1 MARETILY
9 DVGEDGVATVTFN
22 RPDVL
27 NATNDAFYQEFQALI
42 REMAADDAVR
52 AIILTGAG
60 RGFCAGADVKAM
72 NPDAGP
78 LVRRRRHRWILSD
91 VLRPLAT
98 LEKPVIAAVNGP
110 AVGAGFNLAL
120 ACDILIASEA
130 AVFSQI
136 FARLGTLG
144 RQTTRD
150 KHLAP
155 GNTKGLPAKTLE
167 GLHNFWID
175 FSIQRSRHNLNRARI
190 GHTEAVDKA
199 RCEPL
204 GFHFCCDRLSP
215 AMHKDRVDAHRFQK
229 HNVAQKPVNNM
240 LFLHRRAAILDDKS
254 AAPEFLDIWQGLDK
268 ALSMR
273 FGCEIICH
281 FIPPDSIAHIPP

>member
-72 NPDAGP
+72 NSDAGP

-136 FARLGTLG
+136 FARLGLVPDLG
-144 RQTTRD
+144 GLYLLTRVVGLNKAKELCFTAKKIAAQEALSLGIANHVVPAD
-150 KHLAP
+150 RLMEEAHKLAAEIAAGP
-155 GNTKGLPAKTLE
+155 PTALAQMKMLLNMSSTSTLE
-167 GLHNFWID
+167 QMLEYE
-175 FSIQRSRHNLNRARI
+175 SYAQ
-190 GHTEAVDKA
+190 T
-199 RCEPL
+199 
-204 GFHFCCDRLSP
+204 LSYVTP
-215 AMHKDRVDAHRFQK
+215 EHREG
-229 HNVAQKPVNNM
+229 VAA
-240 LFLHRRAAILDDKS
+240 FRERRA
-254 AAPEFLDIWQGLDK
+254 
-268 ALSMR
+268 
-273 FGCEIICH
+273 
-281 FIPPDSIAHIPP
+281 PDFRRGD